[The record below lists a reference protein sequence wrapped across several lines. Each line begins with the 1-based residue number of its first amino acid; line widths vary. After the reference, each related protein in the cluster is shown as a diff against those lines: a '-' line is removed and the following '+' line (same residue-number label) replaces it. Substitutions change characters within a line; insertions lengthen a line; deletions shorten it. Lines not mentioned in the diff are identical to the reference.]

1 MSDDTLLDVSGLSVG
16 FEGFDGYADVVGDV
30 DLRVERGEVVTIVG
44 ETGCGKSVTTKAI
57 TGLLDEPPAH
67 VDGDVEFDGMDLR
80 ELSEAERDDLNGD
93 RLGMVSQNPLSSL
106 NPVFTVGEQL
116 TDTAQFGGSDDAGL
130 LSYLRRRHSGSE
142 RSAARERV
150 LEMLRE
156 VQMPDPEAVID
167 SYPSELSGGM
177 RQRAL
182 IAQAL
187 LNEPDLL
194 IADEPGSALDV
205 TVHDRILSLLTDVIA
220 ERDMSVLMIT
230 HNLGVARQIS
240 DRIYIMYGGRIVESA
255 PTEEI
260 FTEARH
266 PYTQGLIASIPRLSG
281 EPMAGGIDGSVPE
294 YTDPPSGCRFHPRC
308 PYADDD
314 CRGAEPPRTDFGED
328 AHAACVRHVDDGPTP
343 TVAETKRRLMSDD
356 TETDASVERTG
367 GER

>member
-1 MSDDTLLDVSGLSVG
+1 MSHDPLLDITDLSVG
-16 FEGFDGYADVVGDV
+16 FDGFDGYADVVGNV
-30 DLRVERGEVVTIVG
+30 DLRVDRGEVVTIVG

-67 VDGDVEFDGMDLR
+67 IDGGVEFDGMDLR
-80 ELSEAERDDLNGD
+80 ALSDAERNDLNGD
-93 RLGMVSQNPLSSL
+93 RLGMIFQNPLSSL

-116 TDTAQFGGSDDAGL
+116 TDTAQFGGNEDAGF
-130 LSYLRRRHSGSE
+130 LSYFRQRHTE
-142 RSAARERV
+142 RDRAGARERV

-156 VQMPDPEAVID
+156 VQMPDPEAVMD

-205 TVHDRILSLLTDVIA
+205 TVHDRILSLLTDIIE
-220 ERDMSVLMIT
+220 ERDMSILMIT
-230 HNLGVARQIS
+230 HDLGVAREIS

-260 FTEARH
+260 FEDAHH

-281 EPMAGGIDGSVPE
+281 AQMAGGIDGSVPE

-314 CRGAEPPRTDFGED
+314 CRGAEPPRTSFGPD
-328 AHAACVRHVDDGPTP
+328 SHAVCVRHTNDGPTP
-343 TVAETKRRLMSDD
+343 TIEETKHRLITNESDG
-356 TETDASVERTG
+356 TEE
-367 GER
+367 EP

>member
-1 MSDDTLLDVSGLSVG
+1 MDIRALSD
-16 FEGFDGYADVVGDV
+16 
-30 DLRVERGEVVTIVG
+30 
-44 ETGCGKSVTTKAI
+44 
-57 TGLLDEPPAH
+57 
-67 VDGDVEFDGMDLR
+67 
-80 ELSEAERDDLNGD
+80 AERNDLNGD
-93 RLGMVSQNPLSSL
+93 RLGMIFQNPLSSL

-116 TDTAQFGGSDDAGL
+116 TDTAQFGGNKDGGI
-130 LSYLRRRHSGSE
+130 LSYFRQRHNKADREG
-142 RSAARERV
+142 ARERV

-167 SYPSELSGGM
+167 SHPSELSGGM

-205 TVHDRILSLLTDVIA
+205 TVHDRILSLLTDIIE
-220 ERDMSVLMIT
+220 ERDMSILMIT
-230 HNLGVARQIS
+230 HDLGVAREIS
-240 DRIYIMYGGRIVESA
+240 DRIYIMYGGRIVEAA

-260 FTEARH
+260 FEDARH

-281 EPMAGGIDGSVPE
+281 TQMASGIDGSVPE

-314 CRGAEPPRTDFGED
+314 CRGAEPSRTSFGSD
-328 AHAACVRHVDDGPTP
+328 SHAVCVRHSDDGPTP
-343 TVAETKRRLMSDD
+343 TIEGTKHRLMTNEADG
-356 TETDASVERTG
+356 TEEDP
-367 GER
+367 